1 MAATLT
7 LTGKIGVATTLTAKV
22 FSSVIWFTVDTP
34 KSLISFNQT
43 GSQQVVFVDI
53 TSAATVTAT
62 KSGTTWT
69 LTIS

>member
-7 LTGKIGVATTLTAKV
+7 LTGKIGVATTLTAKA
-22 FSSVIWFTVDTP
+22 FSNVVWFHVDTP

-43 GSQQVVFVDI
+43 GSQQVVDVDI